1 MRTRLVADNG
11 PGAFHC
17 QEELFS
23 FGSGWLRKMAAKLE
37 KSRVLSYLEAM
48 EMKSMIR
55 KVSYVGVMLAALQF
69 ASAVAQATPYL
80 PQP

>member
-1 MRTRLVADNG
+1 
-11 PGAFHC
+11 
-17 QEELFS
+17 
-23 FGSGWLRKMAAKLE
+23 
-37 KSRVLSYLEAM
+37 M

-55 KVSYVGVMLAALQF
+55 NISYVGVMLAALQF